1 MLEVSYPIQE
11 TEYKLTHAL
20 LFYRSYSETLA
31 TIHGVQ
37 DRRLLAGKSISLQ
50 DVEEL
55 FHSENQ
61 YRKMLFL
68 PSEVIAWSRNEVV
81 WFEKSRIRPIY
92 FNAPEPQRQFLN
104 RLSGKN
110 VIWPSLVFR
119 ISRQNI
125 FCWATKSRTKPN
137 LKTKLYNAP
146 FTNISCRHCF
156 CPPVQFQEI
165 RDEDMLDF
173 TRKAVDL
180 FFRGHFSHLHDNIL
194 HSITYSRGR
203 DRFWEKMVRD
213 LERGKCKS
221 FPNRYLVSSNMTL
234 REILQ

>member
-20 LFYRSYSETLA
+20 LFYRSYSETLV

-61 YRKMLFL
+61 CRKMLFL
-68 PSEVIAWSRNEVV
+68 PPEVIAWSRNEVV

-92 FNAPEPQRQFLN
+92 FNVPESQRQFLN
-104 RLSGKN
+104 KISGKN
-110 VIWPSLVFR
+110 VIWPSLIFR
-119 ISRQNI
+119 ISRKQI
-125 FCWATKSRTKPN
+125 FCWAVKSRTRPD
-137 LKTKLYNAP
+137 LDTKLYNAP
-146 FTNISCRHCF
+146 FTNIFTSHCF

-165 RDEDMLDF
+165 RDENMIDF
-173 TRKAVDL
+173 ARKATDL
-180 FFRGHFSHLHDNIL
+180 FFLGHFSHLYGNMLD
-194 HSITYSRGR
+194 SITYSRGR
-203 DRFWEKMVRD
+203 DRFWEKMARD

-221 FPNRYLVSSNMTL
+221 FPNRYLISSNMTL
-234 REILQ
+234 KEILQ

>member
-1 MLEVSYPIQE
+1 MLEVSYPSE
-11 TEYKLTHAL
+11 KTEYELTHAL
-20 LFYRSYSETLA
+20 LFYRSHSETLA
-31 TIHGVQ
+31 TIHKVQ
-37 DRRLLAGKSISLQ
+37 NRQLLTGKSISMQ

-55 FHSENQ
+55 FHSANQ
-61 YRKMLFL
+61 CRKMLYL
-68 PSEVIAWSRNEVV
+68 PPEVIARSRNEVI

-92 FNAPEPQRQFLN
+92 FNVPESRRQFLN
-104 RLSGKN
+104 EISGKN
-110 VIWPSLVFR
+110 VIWPNLVFR

-137 LKTKLYNAP
+137 LETKLYNAP

-156 CPPVQFQEI
+156 CPPFQFQEI
-165 RDEDMLDF
+165 QNEDMVDF

-180 FFRGHFSHLHDNIL
+180 FFRGHFSHLYDNIL

-221 FPNRYLVSSNMTL
+221 FPNSYLVSSNMTL
-234 REILQ
+234 REILS